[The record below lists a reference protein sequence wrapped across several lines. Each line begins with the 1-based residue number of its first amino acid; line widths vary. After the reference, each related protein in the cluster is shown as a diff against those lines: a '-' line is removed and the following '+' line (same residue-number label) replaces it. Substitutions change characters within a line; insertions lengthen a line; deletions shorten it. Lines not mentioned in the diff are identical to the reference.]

1 MAGNSPAGPPFKGDG
16 DTIRKFKV
24 GMCVWDDVSILE
36 EVNIP
41 HVKLFRLKLFCLQ
54 DFKIF
59 TRSECKQLPNP
70 VSCMMAWSCLESC
83 CFARAD
89 MTNMG
94 IAF

>member
-1 MAGNSPAGPPFKGDG
+1 VLVISFLTFKGDG

-41 HVKLFRLKLFCLQ
+41 HAKLFHLKCSACETLRYSQ
-54 DFKIF
+54 DLNAKNM
-59 TRSECKQLPNP
+59 PNP
-70 VSCMMAWSCLESC
+70 VSWMMAWSSSESC
-83 CFARAD
+83 CLARAD